1 MGESNRLQDGL
12 DPEPASAMKTSE
24 VANVDVAVTNFD
36 REKAK
41 RMAKMV
47 AIGGALLG
55 ILYGYD
61 QSNAGAA
68 QNFFV
73 ENLVE
78 PGSPWLITE
87 GQSATILAAVPYG
100 ILFGCLIGSW
110 PTDRL
115 GRKKTTL
122 GVAIGYVVFCIAQAA
137 AFNFASMLVARVLLG
152 FTIGISL
159 ICVPVFI
166 AESAAT
172 AKRGRVLVAYQL
184 AGVIGII
191 VAYLVAMAV
200 IDMPYPWNWRI
211 MFAVAA
217 VPAIILLPLIVR
229 LPETSRWL
237 MMKGRREEAE
247 AVLRS
252 VDPDVDP
259 TATLDEIQAGIDD
272 ESAGSLGQLLKR
284 PFLRATIF
292 LMIMGLLIQ
301 VTGINAFV
309 AYGSVILKDMGFNDF
324 ASFGINAAINTVSL
338 VAVVFAMYYVDR
350 WGRKPLIMGGF
361 AVMAVGLVMMAIA
374 FGTAVT
380 TGSGSGTEYDF
391 NTWQRVL
398 ALAGQT
404 IGMAAF
410 NFGVG
415 GTVWA
420 WASESL
426 PSHLRSYG
434 ATVLLAF
441 DLLGNI
447 FVIQWFTA
455 LGNAIGAEMVWGMFA
470 VLAIFGVF
478 FVGKFAP
485 ETKGRDVD
493 DVRKFWE
500 NGGKW
505 PAEDAAVSGSTS
517 TR

>member
-1 MGESNRLQDGL
+1 MSTVSSTVKVEQ
-12 DPEPASAMKTSE
+12 
-24 VANVDVAVTNFD
+24 
-36 REKAK
+36 AK

-73 ENLVE
+73 ENLVV
-78 PGSPWLITE
+78 PGQPWLIT
-87 GQSATILAAVPYG
+87 GAQSSTILAAVPYG
-100 ILFGCLIGSW
+100 ILLGCLIGSF
-110 PTDRL
+110 PTDRW
-115 GRKKTTL
+115 GRKTTTL
-122 GVAIGYVVFCIAQAA
+122 WVAIGYVVFCLAQAVSV
-137 AFNFASMLVARVLLG
+137 NFATMLVARVLLG
-152 FTIGISL
+152 FTIGVSL

-184 AGVIGII
+184 AGVFGII

-200 IDMPYPWNWRI
+200 NGMSYPWNWRL

-217 VPAIILLPLIVR
+217 IPAIILLPLIIK

-237 MMKGRREEAE
+237 MMKGRRQEAE
-247 AVLRS
+247 EVLRS
-252 VDPDVDP
+252 VDPDVDS
-259 TATLDEIQAGIDD
+259 TATLDEIQAAIDD
-272 ESAGSLGQLLKR
+272 ESAGSLGQMFRK

-292 LMIMGLLIQ
+292 MMIMGLLIQ

-309 AYGSVILKDMGFNDF
+309 AYGSVILKDMGFNNFSSF
-324 ASFGINAAINTVSL
+324 AINAAINTVSF
-338 VAVVFAMYYVDR
+338 VAVIFAMNYVDK

-361 AVMAVGLVMMAIA
+361 AVMAVGLIMMAIA
-374 FGTAVT
+374 FGSAIT
-380 TGSGSGTEYDF
+380 TGSGSETEFDF

-434 ATVLLAF
+434 AAVLLAF

-447 FVIQWFTA
+447 FVIQWFTT
-455 LGNAIGAEMVWGMFA
+455 LGNAIGPAKVWGMFA
-470 VLAIFGVF
+470 ALAILGIL
-478 FVGKFAP
+478 FVWRFAP

-505 PAEDAAVSGSTS
+505 PEGEAAMSSAGGTS
-517 TR
+517 SKA